1 MILGSTSGLCGICST
16 KFIQLKTVNKIAFN
30 DIESIP
36 QLVKDFLNQEIEGFE
51 KTTFSFDNFAQQI
64 HQKQKS
70 FNDSQREIISK
81 TFTDQLSHLK
91 LFAKQKENIESLKS
105 PDTFTIT
112 TGHQLN
118 LFSGPVFFVYK
129 ILQTIKTCTNLKQ
142 QFPDFNFVPVYWM
155 ASEDHDFAEINH
167 FKTEN
172 NYYEINEKSGGA
184 VGRIKINDTFFI
196 SEFEKEF
203 KDSIFGTELILMLKE
218 AYKVGNTLTEAIQIV
233 VYRLF
238 SEFGLLILD
247 GDSKALKNQVRDI
260 FKDELI
266 KFSLHKTSKEK
277 VDFLTEKY
285 GKVQVNPREIN
296 LFYLSETRDRID
308 FDGENYFVVDTDR
321 KFTKEEILVEL
332 ENFPEKFSPNAL
344 MRPVYQEKVLPNLAY
359 IGGNAEIMYWLELKD
374 YFEKINIP
382 FPILIPRNSM
392 LFIKEKTLGKI
403 EKLDLKIEDF
413 FQNFTKITNG
423 KILQNN
429 SILESLDAKENS
441 LIHNFSELKILAET
455 TEKSFGNM
463 VKAEE
468 IRQLKSFKRMK
479 KRLLDAE
486 KIKQSELLERLELLF
501 LNVHPAK
508 TWQERIFNFSTF
520 FADYGY
526 DWLEAC
532 LEEMEVEQSKLIIVA
547 I

>member
-1 MILGSTSGLCGICST
+1 MVFVQLNLI
-16 KFIQLKTVNKIAFN
+16 KLKTVNKISFN

-36 QLVKDFLNQEIEGFE
+36 QLIKDFLNHQIEGFE
-51 KTTFSFDNFAQQI
+51 NATFSFENFAQQI
-64 HQKQKS
+64 HLKQNS
-70 FNDSQREIISK
+70 FGQTQRDIISK
-81 TFTDQLSHLK
+81 AFTDQLSNLQ
-91 LFAKQKENIESLKS
+91 LSTKQKENIESLKS
-105 PDTFTIT
+105 INTFTIT

-129 ILQTIKTCTNLKQ
+129 IFQTIKTCTHLKEK
-142 QFPDFNFVPVYWM
+142 FPDYNFVPVYWM

-218 AYKVGNTLTEAIQIV
+218 AYKTGNTLTEAIKILV
-233 VYRLF
+233 DRLF
-238 SEFGLLILD
+238 SDFGLLILD
-247 GDSKALKNQVRDI
+247 GDSKELKNQIKDI
-260 FKDELI
+260 FKDELLN
-266 KFSLHKTSKEK
+266 FSLNKTSKEK
-277 VDFLTEKY
+277 VDFLTNKY

-296 LFYLSETRDRID
+296 LFYLSEIRDRID
-308 FDGENYFVVDTDR
+308 FDGENYVIVDTDK
-321 KFTKEEILVEL
+321 KFTKEEILDEL
-332 ENFPEKFSPNAL
+332 ENFPERFSPNAL

-374 YFEKINIP
+374 YFTKIDIP

-413 FQNFTKITNG
+413 FQNFTKITNA
-423 KILQNN
+423 KILDNN
-429 SILESLDAKENS
+429 SVLESLESQEN
-441 LIHNFSELKILAET
+441 LILNNFSELKSLAET

-468 IRQLKSFKRMK
+468 VRQLKSFKRLK
-479 KRLLDAE
+479 KRLLHAE
-486 KIKQSELLERLELLF
+486 KIKQNELLERLETLF
-501 LNVHPAK
+501 LDVHPAK
-508 TWQERIFNFSTF
+508 TWQERIFNFSMF

-526 DWLEAC
+526 EWLGTIV
-532 LEEMEVEQSKLIIVA
+532 EEMEVEQSKLIIVA

>member
-1 MILGSTSGLCGICST
+1 M
-16 KFIQLKTVNKIAFN
+16 KTVNKIAFN

-36 QLVKDFLNQEIEGFE
+36 QLVKDFLNQKIEGFE
-51 KTTFSFDNFAQQI
+51 EKTFSFDNFAQQI
-64 HQKQKS
+64 HQKQNS
-70 FNDSQREIISK
+70 FDNYQREIISK
-81 TFTDQLSHLK
+81 TFTDQLSHLE
-91 LFAKQKENIESLKS
+91 LSSKQKENIESLKS
-105 PDTFTIT
+105 QNTFTIT

-118 LFSGPVFFVYK
+118 LFSGSAFFVYK
-129 ILQTIKTCTNLKQ
+129 ILQTIKTCTHLKEK
-142 QFPDFNFVPVYWM
+142 FPDFNFVPVYWM

-218 AYKVGNTLTEAIQIV
+218 AYKVGNTLTQAIRILV
-233 VYRLF
+233 NRLF

-247 GDSKALKNQVRDI
+247 GDCRELKNQAKEI
-260 FKDELI
+260 FKDELLH
-266 KFSLHKTSKEK
+266 FSLNKQSKEK
-277 VDFLTEKY
+277 VDFLTDKY

-308 FDGENYFVVDTDR
+308 FDGENYLIVDTDK
-321 KFTKEEILVEL
+321 KFTEEKILAEL
-332 ENFPEKFSPNAL
+332 ENYPEKFSPNAL

-374 YFEKINIP
+374 FFLEINIP

-403 EKLDLKIEDF
+403 KKLDLKIEDF
-413 FQNFTKITNG
+413 FQNFTKITNA
-423 KILQNN
+423 KILENN
-429 SILESLDAKENS
+429 FILKSLDEKENL
-441 LIHNFSELKILAET
+441 LINNFSELKKLAET

-468 IRQLKSFKRMK
+468 VRQLKSFKRMK
-479 KRLLDAE
+479 KRLLHAE
-486 KIKQSELLERLELLF
+486 KIKQKELLERLEMLF

-508 TWQERIFNFSTF
+508 TWQERIFNFSVF
-520 FADYGY
+520 FADFGY
-526 DWLEAC
+526 SWLQSC

>member
-1 MILGSTSGLCGICST
+1 
-16 KFIQLKTVNKIAFN
+16 LKTINKISFQ

-36 QLVKDFLNQEIEGFE
+36 QLVKDFLNQKIEGFE
-51 KTTFSFDNFAQQI
+51 ENTFSFNNFKKQI
-64 HQKQKS
+64 HLKQNS
-70 FNDSQREIISK
+70 FTQEQREVLSNV
-81 TFTDQLSHLK
+81 FEQQLSALT
-91 LFAKQKENIESLKS
+91 LSSKQKENVENLKQ
-105 PDTFTIT
+105 PNTFTIT

-118 LFSGPVFFVYK
+118 LFSGPAFFVYK
-129 ILQTIKTCTNLKQ
+129 ILQTVKTCTDLKQ
-142 QFPDFNFVPVYWM
+142 NFPDFNFVPVYWM

-172 NYYEINEKSGGA
+172 NYYEINEKSGGP
-184 VGRIKINDTFFI
+184 VGRIKISDTFFI

-203 KDSIFGTELILMLKE
+203 KDSIFGTELILMIKE
-218 AYKVGNTLTEAIQIV
+218 AYKVGNTLTEAIKTLV
-233 VYRLF
+233 NRLF

-247 GDSKALKNQVRDI
+247 GDSKELKNQIKDI
-260 FKDELI
+260 FKDELLH
-266 KFSLHKTSKEK
+266 FSLHKTSKEK

-296 LFYLSETRDRID
+296 LFYLSETRDRIE
-308 FDGENYFVVDTDR
+308 FDGQKYVVVD
-321 KFTKEEILVEL
+321 KSIQFTEEEILNEL
-332 ENFPEKFSPNAL
+332 ENSPEKFSPNAL
-344 MRPVYQEKVLPNLAY
+344 MRPVFQEKVLPNLAY

-374 YFEKINIP
+374 YFTKINIP

-392 LFIKEKTLGKI
+392 LFLKEKTLGKI

-413 FQNFTKITNG
+413 FKNFTTISNS
-423 KILQNN
+423 KILDNN
-429 SILESLDAKENS
+429 EVARLLDEKENL
-441 LIHNFSELKILAET
+441 LINNFSELKSIAET

-479 KRLLDAE
+479 KRLLHAE
-486 KIKQSELLERLELLF
+486 KIKQRELLERLENLF
-501 LNVHPAK
+501 LDVHPSK
-508 TWQERIFNFSTF
+508 NWQERVYNFSVF

-526 DWLEAC
+526 SWLETC
-532 LEEMEVEQSKLIIVA
+532 LEEMEIRESKLIIVA

>member
-1 MILGSTSGLCGICST
+1 M
-16 KFIQLKTVNKIAFN
+16 KTVNKISFN

-36 QLVKDFLNQEIEGFE
+36 QLVKDFLNHQIEGFE
-51 KTTFSFDNFAQQI
+51 NATFSLENFAQQI
-64 HQKQKS
+64 HAKQNSFDNRQRKIIFESFTHQLSNLQLSTQQKQ
-70 FNDSQREIISK
+70 
-81 TFTDQLSHLK
+81 
-91 LFAKQKENIESLKS
+91 NIENLKS
-105 PDTFTIT
+105 ENTFTIT

-129 ILQTIKTCTNLKQ
+129 ILQTIKTCSYLKEN
-142 QFPDFNFVPVYWM
+142 FPDYNFVPVFWM

-167 FKTEN
+167 FKTET
-172 NYYEINEKSGGA
+172 NYYKINEKSGGA

-218 AYKVGNTLTEAIQIV
+218 AYKVGNTLTEAIKILV
-233 VYRLF
+233 NRLF

-247 GDSKALKNQVRDI
+247 GDSKELKNQVKDI

-266 KFSLHKTSKEK
+266 NFSLHKNSKNK
-277 VDFLTEKY
+277 VDFLTQKY

-308 FDGENYFVVDTDR
+308 FDGENYAIVDTDK
-321 KFTKEEILVEL
+321 KFTQEEIVTEL

-344 MRPVYQEKVLPNLAY
+344 MRPVFQEKVLPNLAY

-374 YFEKINIP
+374 YFAEIKIP

-392 LFIKEKTLGKI
+392 LYIKEKTLGKI

-413 FQNFTKITNG
+413 FQNFTSITNA
-423 KILQNN
+423 KILDNN
-429 SILESLDAKENS
+429 SVLESLNAQEN
-441 LIHNFSELKILAET
+441 LIFNHFSELKSLAET

-468 IRQLKSFKRMK
+468 VRQLKSFKRLK
-479 KRLLDAE
+479 KRLLHAE
-486 KIKQSELLERLELLF
+486 KIKQNELLERLETLF

-508 TWQERIFNFSTF
+508 TWQERIFNFSVF

-526 DWLEAC
+526 DWLKIC

>member
-1 MILGSTSGLCGICST
+1 LELCGICST
-16 KFIQLKTVNKIAFN
+16 KTLLKLKTINKISFQ

-36 QLVKDFLNQEIEGFE
+36 QLVKDFLNQNIEGFE
-51 KTTFSFDNFAQQI
+51 ENIFSLDNFKKQI
-64 HQKQKS
+64 HLKQNS
-70 FNDSQREIISK
+70 FKAGQRNILANTLER
-81 TFTDQLSHLK
+81 QLGHLG
-91 LFAKQKENIESLKS
+91 LSSKQKENLDYLRL
-105 PDTFTIT
+105 PNTFTIT

-129 ILQTIKTCTNLKQ
+129 ILQTIKTCSYLKEN
-142 QFPDFNFVPVYWM
+142 FPDFNFVPVYWM

-167 FKTEN
+167 FKTEC

-218 AYKVGNTLTEAIQIV
+218 AYKVGNTLTEAIQILV
-233 VYRLF
+233 NRLF
-238 SEFGLLILD
+238 SEFGLLIID
-247 GDSKALKNQVRDI
+247 GDSKELKNQIKDT
-260 FKDELI
+260 FKDELLN
-266 KFSLHKTSKEK
+266 FSLNENSKEK
-277 VDFLTEKY
+277 VNFLTQKY

-308 FDGENYFVVDTDR
+308 FDGQKYNIVD
-321 KFTKEEILVEL
+321 KNISFTKEEILNEL

-344 MRPVYQEKVLPNLAY
+344 MRPVFQETVLPNLAY

-374 YFEKINIP
+374 YFAKINIP

-392 LFIKEKTLGKI
+392 LFLKEKTLGKI
-403 EKLDLKIEDF
+403 EKLDLTIEDF
-413 FQNFTKITNG
+413 FQKFTSITNG
-423 KILQNN
+423 KVLDNNEILKV
-429 SILESLDAKENS
+429 LEDKEN
-441 LIHNFSELKILAET
+441 LLLNQFSELKAIAET

-468 IRQLKSFKRMK
+468 VRQMKSFKRMK
-479 KRLLDAE
+479 KRLLHAE
-486 KIKQSELLERLELLF
+486 KTKQNELLERLENLF
-501 LNVHPAK
+501 LDVHPSK
-508 TWQERIFNFSTF
+508 TWQERVYNFSVF

-526 DWLEAC
+526 SWLETC
-532 LEEMEVEQSKLIIVA
+532 LEEMEIRESKLIILA